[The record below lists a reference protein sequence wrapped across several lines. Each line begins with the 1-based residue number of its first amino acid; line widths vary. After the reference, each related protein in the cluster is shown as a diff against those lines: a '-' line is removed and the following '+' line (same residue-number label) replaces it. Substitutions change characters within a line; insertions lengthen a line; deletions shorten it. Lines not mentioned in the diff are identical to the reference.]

1 VSRQSGSGGGGVRF
15 GVVLRAHRRAAGLT
29 QQQLADLAEVSVG
42 TLRDLEQGRT
52 RYPRPGPAARL
63 AEALGL
69 DASQAEQLPQQARV
83 QAARVQEGA
92 AVVRHWQ
99 RVAWP
104 AAADGVWVQVLG
116 PLVAWRGGAPVALG
130 APKQRAALGLL
141 ALEPNALVHRE
152 TIIDAVWGADPPV
165 SAVNLVQ
172 THAGRL
178 RRALDPG
185 RSPRDPGGLVASVGS
200 GYRLQVTAGQLDLLG
215 FEQLVGRAGAACSS
229 GDAAAACDLY
239 ERALELWQGEPLADV
254 DVLRGHPAVLGLGR
268 RRTAVIAAYAQTAI
282 KVGLHERVLP
292 HLEAVIQREPL
303 NEQAHA
309 QLMLAMAGS
318 GQQAAAL
325 QLFEELRRRLDDQ
338 LGVRPGP
345 ELADAHL
352 RVLRQEVPAAA
363 ASSAIVPIPVTTAA
377 VATTAVLTQTVLPV
391 CQLPSDVAD
400 FTGRAGDC
408 ARLAALLAAA
418 ADTDTGTTAVPVGV
432 ISGPP
437 GAGKTT
443 LALHLAHAL
452 RSAFPDGQLFVPLAG
467 SSRPR
472 RPGAVLDELLRALGV
487 APGAIPETAGQRAA
501 LFRSRLAGRKVLVV
515 VDDAGSPGQV
525 RPLLPGTAGCAVIVT
540 SRNRLAGLG
549 GATLFPLDCLPHGE
563 AVELLG
569 RIAGAER
576 VAAEPAAADGLVA
589 ACGRLPLA
597 LRITGA
603 RLAARPSWPLARL
616 AGLLAGA
623 DPRRRLDALAVDDL
637 AVRASVAP
645 SYRALDGRARRA
657 FRRLSLVG
665 PQDVAEWVVA
675 ALLGEPDAAEV
686 VNLLADKSLLMLAGV
701 DAGGEPRYRLHDLLR
716 DFAAERLAEDPEQ
729 QRDAALE
736 RMLSGYLQLA
746 GLADRGLPREPTFPP
761 PQRLPAPAV
770 VPDAAAARLTAD
782 PVAWFA
788 TERLNLLA
796 ATRRACEPGR
806 GQHELAARLASCQ
819 LAFQDYQARFD
830 DAEQLWQAVLAAAR
844 TAADLAAAA
853 HATLRLAIVTIWR
866 GRCVDAQPLLEGC
879 GAAFEEAADSRA
891 LAYCLAWRSYC
902 AGALGNFHDARQYA
916 ERAVELARQAGDR
929 NAEQLSLENLG
940 VALAR
945 LGDPDAGARHC
956 QQALATARQLADP
969 VCEYLALSALAK
981 SRSLAGDHTDATDLA
996 RQALKLMHGIG
1007 YSWGEARCLTLLGSA
1022 YHGLGRHRDAIDALA
1037 RALPVYQRCG
1047 ARHAQAAC
1055 LLKLG
1060 HAHQA
1065 LGHHQQATQHL
1076 QHSLRIS
1083 RELRLNRLEQQALQ
1097 ALQKCRAATGPAPGS
1112 TNARPYMGGEAATA
1126 AR

>member
-1 VSRQSGSGGGGVRF
+1 MSGGGTARF

-52 RYPRPGPAARL
+52 RHPRPGSAARL
-63 AEALGL
+63 TAALGL

-92 AVVRHWQ
+92 TAARHGQ
-99 RVAWP
+99 RVARP
-104 AAADGVWVQVLG
+104 AAVDGVWVQVLG
-116 PLVAWRGGAPVALG
+116 PLAAWRGGAPVALG

-165 SAVNLVQ
+165 TAVNLVQ
-172 THAGRL
+172 THAARL

-185 RSPRDPGGLVASVGS
+185 RSPRDPGGLLASVGT

-229 GDAAAACDLY
+229 GDAVAACDLY

-282 KVGLHERVLP
+282 KVGLQERVLP
-292 HLEAVIQREPL
+292 HLEALTRCEPL

-309 QLMLAMAGS
+309 QLMLALAGS

-363 ASSAIVPIPVTTAA
+363 ASSNATLATP
-377 VATTAVLTQTVLPV
+377 ATTPAVLAPTVLAV
-391 CQLPSDVAD
+391 CQLPADVAD
-400 FTGRAGDC
+400 FTGRAQDC
-408 ARLAALLAAA
+408 ARLAALLTPA

-437 GAGKTT
+437 GVGKTT
-443 LALHLAHAL
+443 LALHVAHAL
-452 RSAFPDGQLFVPLAG
+452 RPAFPDGQLFVPLDS

-472 RPGAVLDELLRALGV
+472 QPIAVLDELLRALGV
-487 APGAIPETAGQRAA
+487 APAAIPETAGQRAA

-549 GATLFPLDCLPHGE
+549 GATMFPLDCLAHGE

-616 AGLLAGA
+616 ARLVADA

-645 SYRALDGRARRA
+645 SYRALDERARRA

-675 ALLGEPDAAEV
+675 ALLGEPDAADV
-686 VNLLADKSLLMLAGV
+686 VNLLADKSLLTLAGV
-701 DAGGEPRYRLHDLLR
+701 DPVGEPRYRLHDLLR
-716 DFAAERLAEDPEQ
+716 DYAAERLAEEPEQ
-729 QRDAALE
+729 EREAALE
-736 RMLSGYLQLA
+736 RALTGYLELA
-746 GLADRGLPREPTFPP
+746 GLADRGLLREPTFPP
-761 PQRLPAPAV
+761 PQRLPTGAV
-770 VPDAAAARLTAD
+770 VPDAVAARLTAD
-782 PVAWFA
+782 PVAWFSA
-788 TERLNLLA
+788 ERLNLLA
-796 ATRRACEPGR
+796 ATRRACQLGR
-806 GQHELAARLASCQ
+806 GQHGLAARLASCQ

-844 TAADLAAAA
+844 TAGDLAAAA

-866 GRCVDAQPLLEGC
+866 GRCVDAQLLLEGC

-891 LAYCLAWRSYC
+891 LAYCLSWRSYC

-916 ERAVELARQAGDR
+916 ERALELARQAGD
-929 NAEQLSLENLG
+929 
-940 VALAR
+940 
-945 LGDPDAGARHC
+945 
-956 QQALATARQLADP
+956 
-969 VCEYLALSALAK
+969 
-981 SRSLAGDHTDATDLA
+981 HTDAMDVA
-996 RQALKLMHGIG
+996 QQALKLMREIG

-1065 LGHHQQATQHL
+1065 LGHHQQATKYL

-1083 RELRLNRLEQQALQ
+1083 RELRLNSHEQQALQ
-1097 ALQKCRAATGPAPGS
+1097 ALTTATRGLVNPPIQHPL
-1112 TNARPYMGGEAATA
+1112 RPESGQP
-1126 AR
+1126 